1 MNRPWLWAYRASQ
14 HWFVLL
20 PLIPFSLSWWMMGV
34 DVAIVSVLLSA
45 GIVVIG
51 WAVVWAFRRLQGW
64 LLAKAISEWERI
76 NRP

>member
-14 HWFVLL
+14 NWYYAL
-20 PLIPFSLSWWMMGV
+20 PLIPFGLSWALMGL

-51 WAVVWAFRRLQGW
+51 WAVVWAFRRAQGW